1 MVNLYIPPIKMVMAG
16 GWFMTLFSPHYH
28 IPMHGTSYLDATQTK
43 CTKRPT
49 NSNSTWIHS
58 RSTTKLMY
66 ICVPRTPVN
75 FNVKNHDGPSYFGIR
90 KYLEVHPAI
99 NGFLSDPMSQL
110 MGVYNP
116 WLYRTPNSLQQN
128 AGGCR

>member
-1 MVNLYIPPIKMVMAG
+1 MCHQNQLMWVKQCHKPTMTGNGKFIPPIKMVMTG

-58 RSTTKLMY
+58 RSITKLMC

-90 KYLEVHPAI
+90 KYLEVHPVI
-99 NGFLSDPMSQL
+99 NGIFI
-110 MGVYNP
+110 
-116 WLYRTPNSLQQN
+116 
-128 AGGCR
+128 